1 MRSWPPPLGRCHRS
15 PEPGRPTR
23 PSRGGWSPEPR
34 RLARRAWRLTRIN
47 TGAGGFA
54 LRPSLIC
61 DLHGAADRTVV
72 AAARDWMAGA
82 RPRTLPAAIV
92 PVAVGSGVAA
102 GYGDFSAW
110 RAALA
115 LVVALA
121 LQVGVNYA
129 NDYSDGIRGT
139 DEQRVGPV
147 RLVASGLAT
156 PREVLAAALG
166 SFLIAGAAG
175 LVLAAV
181 VSWWLIAL
189 GAAAIGAAWFYTGG
203 RLPYG
208 YRALGELSVFAFFG
222 VAAVAGTAYV
232 QMGRLTWLALAAS
245 VPVGLLACALLVIN
259 NLRDIPTD
267 EVSGKRTLAV
277 VLGDQRTRALYA
289 GCASV
294 PFAVA
299 AALASAAPL
308 ALLTLLAVPL
318 AIPPIRQVLS
328 EVTGRGLVAVLSE
341 TGRLQLAFGLL
352 LTAGLAVR
360 P

>member
-1 MRSWPPPLGRCHRS
+1 MSGR
-15 PEPGRPTR
+15 
-23 PSRGGWSPEPR
+23 
-34 RLARRAWRLTRIN
+34 
-47 TGAGGFA
+47 TGQGV
-54 LRPSLIC
+54 
-61 DLHGAADRTVV
+61 T
-72 AAARDWMAGA
+72 AARDWMAGA

-102 GYGDFSAW
+102 GYGEFVAW

-147 RLVASGLAT
+147 RLVGSGLAT
-156 PREVLAAALG
+156 PRQVLAAALA
-166 SFLIAGAAG
+166 SFLVAGLAG

-181 VSWWLIAL
+181 VSWWLLLLGIA
-189 GAAAIGAAWFYTGG
+189 AVGAAWFYTGG
-203 RLPYG
+203 SRPYG
-208 YRALGELSVFAFFG
+208 YRALGEVSVFAFFG
-222 VAAVAGTAYV
+222 VGAVAGTAYV
-232 QMGRLTWLALAAS
+232 QMDRLTWLAIAAA

-267 EVSGKRTLAV
+267 EVTGKRTLAV
-277 VLGDQRTRALYA
+277 VLGDRRTRALYA
-289 GCASV
+289 GCVWA

-299 AALASAAPL
+299 AAMASAAPL
-308 ALLTLLAVPL
+308 TLITLAAVPL
-318 AIPPIRQVLS
+318 AIQPVRQVLRTT
-328 EVTGRGLVAVLSE
+328 TGPGLIAVLGQ

-352 LTAGLAVR
+352 LTVGLAVR